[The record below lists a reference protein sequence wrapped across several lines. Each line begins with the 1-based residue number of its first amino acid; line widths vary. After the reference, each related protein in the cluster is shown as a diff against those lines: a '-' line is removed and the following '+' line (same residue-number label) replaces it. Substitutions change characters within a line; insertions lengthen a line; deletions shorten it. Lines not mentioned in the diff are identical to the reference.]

1 MFTKERKEICLLKK
15 EKFPKERKENM
26 FTKERKEICSLKKE
40 KKYVH

>member
-15 EKFPKERKENM
+15 EMKINM